1 LKKSGKKA
9 ELKFFF
15 KEKFQDPDI
24 FLPILIFSIS
34 YLIKSLFFTHFAFT
48 YDELA
53 YSATAANLAE
63 SGGWLNLF
71 NSEDLFF
78 FPPLFNWLSGILI
91 VLGVERV
98 IAVRTVTMLFSSGI
112 PVIIY
117 VLLRNFDLTPRRA
130 LIGPI
135 LWTLIPGVVFFGTVG
150 QVESPF
156 LFFVLLSAL
165 FFQKEHT
172 LKNLMLSA
180 LFLSCGV
187 WIKETTIGFAPA
199 FFLVLALEKDFKKLL
214 QWTGSF
220 VLFCSPLFIR
230 SFFSHGYGLFYELSN
245 DIIIWGNIDVLSPF
259 KSILSLIGFSTF
271 NSNLYLLGNILCLV
285 AVIGVNVY
293 AFFKKSCR
301 TTRFMVLSNLIFL
314 IFFSVFPKQ
323 FDYYLLGVLLF
334 TVILTAIAFSKQK
347 IVMTTIAILLTVL
360 SVTGLEQRTGNW
372 DTYLEVVKMLSKIAE
387 NDPGVTIGTPFP
399 ETVRYIAEKKQL
411 DIEAANLPFTG
422 PEKKICEQ
430 KRDKCITDY
439 DYFLTDDL
447 FFLVLFCRSWPI
459 EKKNCDLEAM
469 KETMLKL
476 EKIKTGKVFKLYR
489 IIQPEEQNY

>member
-1 LKKSGKKA
+1 MKKSGKKA

-15 KEKFQDPDI
+15 KEKLRDPDV
-24 FLPILIFSIS
+24 FLPILIFSIT

-63 SGGWLNLF
+63 NGGWLNLF

-78 FPPLFNWLSGILI
+78 FPPLFNWLSGLLI
-91 VLGVERV
+91 ICGIERV
-98 IAVRTVTMLFSSGI
+98 IAVRTVTMIFSSGI
-112 PVIIY
+112 PVLIY
-117 VLLRNFDLTPRRA
+117 ILSRNFDLTPRRA

-135 LWTLIPGVVFFGTVG
+135 FWTLMPGIIFFSTVG
-150 QVESPF
+150 QVETPF

-165 FFQKEHT
+165 FFQKEQT
-172 LKNLMLSA
+172 VKNLILSA
-180 LFLSCGV
+180 LFLSCGI
-187 WIKETTIGFAPA
+187 WIKETAIGFAPA

-220 VLFCSPLFIR
+220 ILLCSPLFIR
-230 SFFSHGYGLFYELSN
+230 SFLSHYGLFYELSN

-259 KSILSLIGFSTF
+259 ENILGLIGFSTF
-271 NSNLYLLGNILCLV
+271 NPNLFLLVSILCLI
-285 AVIGVNVY
+285 AVIGVNIYV
-293 AFFKKSCR
+293 FFRESHR

-323 FDYYLLGVLLF
+323 FDYYLLGVVLF
-334 TVILTAIAFSKQK
+334 TVILTVVAFSKQK
-347 IVMTTIAILLTVL
+347 IVMIVLAIFLTTL
-360 SVTGLEQRTGNW
+360 SVSGLEQRTEKW

-399 ETVRYIAEKKQL
+399 ETVRYIAEKNQL
-411 DIEAANLPFTG
+411 DIKAANLPFTG
-422 PEKKICEQ
+422 PHKKICEQ
-430 KRDKCITDY
+430 RKDKCITDY

-459 EKKNCDLEAM
+459 IKENCDLEAM
-469 KETMLKL
+469 KETILKL
-476 EKIKTGKVFKLYR
+476 EKINDGKVFKLYR
-489 IIQPEEQNY
+489 VTQPEEQTY